1 MVFIDFLVFLFFED
15 KIRLNRVE
23 DMYLFDTIY
32 NFFSKNNDKGN
43 TSVNR
48 DTYFLIN
55 IISYIIIFWLIIFGL
70 IQIFDGDW
78 LEVSI
83 NLSTA
88 LFIFVLHQ
96 IFYRIKKPLFFS
108 YILFIVINIF
118 LFYLLFTLKTP
129 RVLIWF
135 TLIPPLTI
143 LLFGRKQGSIL
154 AGGLFLLFV
163 FIFFIPITSITT
175 VFDLKI
181 KLTYIAAHFLLFVM
195 SYFFDTIYERN
206 LKDLK
211 ITKEEAVKANIT
223 KDDFISKT
231 SHQLRT
237 PLYNIVALE
246 KMISDLTPTN
256 KHKELLDTL
265 IASTNNLVDVVN
277 NIAHLPGIDISYKER
292 EKIKFDLFSTLSN
305 IIDSFPSE
313 TKKNVNFNVIDFEN
327 FDREIIGDPV
337 LVKQLLL
344 NILENIIPFK
354 AENKPQI
361 TITVTNQKET
371 SDKIELAFTIETK
384 RITTHNNITDNE
396 LLDDK
401 QKKQIVDLSIS
412 EKLLKTLGRKLDY
425 KELKEKSLFI
435 FSLEFEKVVHKEV
448 LTIRKENVSLID
460 SNILIVE
467 DNEINQ
473 QIMKLSLVNLVKN
486 VDVAENGKTALDM
499 FGLNRYSIILMDI
512 QMPIMNGIM
521 ATKKIREI
529 EKSTN
534 THTPIIA
541 ITANAMLGDKETCL
555 SAGID
560 DYLSKPYQMD
570 DLISKMKNL
579 LSKH

>member
-1 MVFIDFLVFLFFED
+1 
-15 KIRLNRVE
+15 
-23 DMYLFDTIY
+23 MYLFDIIY
-32 NFFSKNNDKGN
+32 NFFSKNNDKGK

-55 IISYIIIFWLIIFGL
+55 IISYIIIFLLIIFGL
-70 IQIFDGDW
+70 IKVFDGDW

-83 NLSTA
+83 NFSLA

-96 IFYRIKKPLFFS
+96 IFYRMKKTLFFS
-108 YILFIVINIF
+108 YILFVVINIF

-129 RVLIWF
+129 RILIWF

-143 LLFGRKQGSIL
+143 LLFGRKRGGIL
-154 AGGLFLLFV
+154 AGGLFVLFV

-181 KLTYIAAHFLLFVM
+181 KLTYIATHFLLFVL
-195 SYFFDTIYERN
+195 SYFFNTIYERN

-211 ITKEEAVKANIT
+211 KTKEEAVKANIT
-223 KDDFISKT
+223 KDYFISKI

-246 KMISDLTPTN
+246 KMISDLNPTN
-256 KHKELLDTL
+256 KHIELLDTL
-265 IASTNNLVDVVN
+265 IASTNNIVDVVN

-292 EKIKFDLFSTLSN
+292 KKIKFDLFSTLSN
-305 IIDSFPSE
+305 ILDSFPSE
-313 TKKNVNFNVIDFEN
+313 TKKDVDFHVNEFKNFNQ
-327 FDREIIGDPV
+327 EIIGDPV

-354 AENKPQI
+354 TDKKPQI
-361 TITVTNQKET
+361 TISVTNQKET
-371 SDKIELAFTIETK
+371 SDNIVLVFTIETN
-384 RITTHNNITDNE
+384 RITTYKDITDNE
-396 LLDDK
+396 LPDDK
-401 QKKQIVDLSIS
+401 QDEQLVDLSIS
-412 EKLLKTLGRKLDY
+412 EKLLRTLGRKLEY
-425 KELKEKSLFI
+425 KKLKEKSRFI
-435 FSLEFEKVVHKEV
+435 FSLEFEKVVYKKV
-448 LTIRKENVSLID
+448 AAVRKEKVSLIN
-460 SNILIVE
+460 SNVLIVE

-473 QIMKLSLVNLVKN
+473 QIMKLSLIKLVKN
-486 VDVAENGKTALDM
+486 VDVAKNGKIALDM
-499 FGLNRYSIILMDI
+499 FGLNRYDLILMDI
-512 QMPIMNGIM
+512 QMPVMNGIT

-529 EKSTN
+529 EKSIN

-560 DYLSKPYQMD
+560 DYLSKPYQME
-570 DLISKMKNL
+570 DLISKMNNL
-579 LSKH
+579 LF

>member
-1 MVFIDFLVFLFFED
+1 
-15 KIRLNRVE
+15 
-23 DMYLFDTIY
+23 MYLFDNIY
-32 NFFSKNNDKGN
+32 KFFTKSIDKRKI
-43 TSVNR
+43 SVNR
-48 DTYFLIN
+48 DNYFLLN
-55 IISYIIIFWLIIFGL
+55 TLSCFIIFWLIIFG
-70 IQIFDGDW
+70 IIKIFDGDW
-78 LEVSI
+78 LEVSV
-83 NLSTA
+83 NFSTA
-88 LFIFVLHQ
+88 LFIFVLRQ
-96 IFYRIKKPLFFS
+96 IFIRIKNILFFS
-108 YILFIVINIF
+108 YILFIVINVF

-143 LLFGRKQGSIL
+143 LLFGRKRGGML
-154 AGGLFLLFV
+154 AGGMFVLFV

-181 KLTYIAAHFLLFVM
+181 KLTYIATYILLFVP
-195 SYFFDTIYERN
+195 SYFFDTIYKRN
-206 LKDLK
+206 LTDLEISK
-211 ITKEEAVKANIT
+211 AEAVKANIT
-223 KDDFISKT
+223 RDDFISKI

-246 KMISDLTPTN
+246 KMISDLNPTN

-265 IASTNNLVDVVN
+265 IASTNNLVNVVN
-277 NIAHLPGIDISYKER
+277 NIAHLPGIDIIYKER
-292 EKIKFDLFSTLSN
+292 KKIKFNLFSTLSN

-313 TKKNVNFNVIDFEN
+313 TKKNVYFHVNDFEN
-327 FDREIIGDPV
+327 FDQEIIGDPV

-354 AENKPQI
+354 TDKKPQI

-371 SDKIELAFTIETK
+371 SDNIELAFTIETN
-384 RITTHNNITDNE
+384 RIITQKDITDNK

-401 QKKQIVDLSIS
+401 QNEQLIDLSIS
-412 EKLLKTLGRKLDY
+412 EKLLKTLGRKLEY
-425 KELKEKSLFI
+425 KEIKEKSLFI
-435 FSLEFEKVVHKEV
+435 FSLEFEKAVYKEAAA
-448 LTIRKENVSLID
+448 IRKEKVNMID

-473 QIMKLSLVNLVKN
+473 QIMKLSLIKLVKS

-499 FGLNRYSIILMDI
+499 FGLNRYDIILMDI
-512 QMPIMNGIM
+512 QMPIMNGIT
-521 ATKKIREI
+521 ATRKIREI

-560 DYLSKPYQMD
+560 DYLSKPYQME
-570 DLISKMKNL
+570 DLISKMKSL
-579 LSKH
+579 LS

>member
-1 MVFIDFLVFLFFED
+1 
-15 KIRLNRVE
+15 
-23 DMYLFDTIY
+23 MYLFDNIY
-32 NFFSKNNDKGN
+32 KFFTKSIDKRKI
-43 TSVNR
+43 SVNR
-48 DTYFLIN
+48 DNYFLLN
-55 IISYIIIFWLIIFGL
+55 TLSCFIIFWLIIFG
-70 IQIFDGDW
+70 IIKIFDGDW
-78 LEVSI
+78 LEVSV
-83 NLSTA
+83 NFSTA
-88 LFIFVLHQ
+88 LFIFVLRQ
-96 IFYRIKKPLFFS
+96 IFIRIKNILFFS
-108 YILFIVINIF
+108 YILFIVINVF

-143 LLFGRKQGSIL
+143 LLFGRKRGGML
-154 AGGLFLLFV
+154 AGGMFVLFV

-181 KLTYIAAHFLLFVM
+181 KLTYIATYILLFVP
-195 SYFFDTIYERN
+195 SYFFDTIYKRN
-206 LKDLK
+206 LTDLEISK
-211 ITKEEAVKANIT
+211 AEAVKANIT
-223 KDDFISKT
+223 RDDFISKI

-246 KMISDLTPTN
+246 KMISDLNPTN

-265 IASTNNLVDVVN
+265 IASTNNLVNVVN
-277 NIAHLPGIDISYKER
+277 NIAHLPGIDIIYKER
-292 EKIKFDLFSTLSN
+292 KKIKFNLFSTLSN

-313 TKKNVNFNVIDFEN
+313 TKKNVYFHVNDFEN
-327 FDREIIGDPV
+327 FDQEIIGDPV

-354 AENKPQI
+354 TDKKPQI

-371 SDKIELAFTIETK
+371 SDNIELAFTIETN
-384 RITTHNNITDNE
+384 RIITQKDITDNK

-401 QKKQIVDLSIS
+401 QNEQLIDLSIS
-412 EKLLKTLGRKLDY
+412 EKLLKTLGRKLEY
-425 KELKEKSLFI
+425 KEIKEKSFFI
-435 FSLEFEKVVHKEV
+435 FSLEFEKAVYEAAAA
-448 LTIRKENVSLID
+448 IRKEKVNMID

-473 QIMKLSLVNLVKN
+473 QIMKLSLIKLVKS

-499 FGLNRYSIILMDI
+499 FGLNRYDIILMDI
-512 QMPIMNGIM
+512 QMPIMNGIT
-521 ATKKIREI
+521 ATRKIREI

-560 DYLSKPYQMD
+560 DYLSKPYQME
-570 DLISKMKNL
+570 DLISKMKSL
-579 LSKH
+579 LS

>member
-1 MVFIDFLVFLFFED
+1 
-15 KIRLNRVE
+15 
-23 DMYLFDTIY
+23 MYLFDTIY
-32 NFFSKNNDKGN
+32 NFFSKNNDKEK

-55 IISYIIIFWLIIFGL
+55 IISYSIIFLLIIFGL
-70 IQIFDGDW
+70 IQVFDRNW
-78 LEVSI
+78 LQVS
-83 NLSTA
+83 LDFSTA

-108 YILFIVINIF
+108 YILFVVINIF

-129 RVLIWF
+129 RILIWF

-143 LLFGRKQGSIL
+143 LLFGRKRGGIL
-154 AGGLFLLFV
+154 AGGLFVLFV
-163 FIFFIPITSITT
+163 FIFFIPITSLTT

-181 KLTYIAAHFLLFVM
+181 KLAYIATHLLLFVL
-195 SYFFDTIYERN
+195 SYFFNTIYERN

-211 ITKEEAVKANIT
+211 KTKEEAVKANIT
-223 KDDFISKT
+223 KDYFISKI

-246 KMISDLTPTN
+246 RIISDLNPTN

-305 IIDSFPSE
+305 ILDSFPSE
-313 TKKNVNFNVIDFEN
+313 TKKDVDFHVNDFKNFNQ
-327 FDREIIGDPV
+327 EIIGDPV

-354 AENKPQI
+354 ADKKPQI
-361 TITVTNQKET
+361 TISVTNQKET
-371 SDKIELAFTIETK
+371 SDNIVLVFTIETN
-384 RITTHNNITDNE
+384 RIITHKNITDNK

-401 QKKQIVDLSIS
+401 QNEQLVDLSIS
-412 EKLLKTLGRKLDY
+412 EKLLRTLGKKLEY
-425 KELKEKSLFI
+425 KKLKEKSRFT
-435 FSLEFEKVVHKEV
+435 FSLEFEKVVYKKAAAV
-448 LTIRKENVSLID
+448 RKEKVSLIN
-460 SNILIVE
+460 SNVLIVE

-473 QIMKLSLVNLVKN
+473 QIMKLSLIKLVKN
-486 VDVAENGKTALDM
+486 VDVAENGKIALDM
-499 FGLNRYSIILMDI
+499 FGLNRYDLILMDI
-512 QMPIMNGIM
+512 QMPVMNGIT

-529 EKSTN
+529 EKSIN

-560 DYLSKPYQMD
+560 DYLSKPYQME
-570 DLISKMKNL
+570 DLISKMNNL
-579 LSKH
+579 LF

>member
-1 MVFIDFLVFLFFED
+1 
-15 KIRLNRVE
+15 
-23 DMYLFDTIY
+23 MYLFDTIY
-32 NFFSKNNDKGN
+32 NFFSKNNDKEK

-55 IISYIIIFWLIIFGL
+55 IISYSIIFLLIIFGL
-70 IQIFDGDW
+70 IQVFDRNW
-78 LEVSI
+78 LQVS
-83 NLSTA
+83 LDFSTA

-108 YILFIVINIF
+108 YILFVVINIF

-129 RVLIWF
+129 RILIWF

-143 LLFGRKQGSIL
+143 LLFGRKRGGIL
-154 AGGLFLLFV
+154 AGGLFVLFV
-163 FIFFIPITSITT
+163 FIFFIPITSLTT

-181 KLTYIAAHFLLFVM
+181 KLAYIATHLLLFVL
-195 SYFFDTIYERN
+195 SYFFNTIYERN

-211 ITKEEAVKANIT
+211 KTKEEAVKANIT
-223 KDDFISKT
+223 KDYFISKI

-246 KMISDLTPTN
+246 RIISDLNPTN

-305 IIDSFPSE
+305 ILDSFPSE
-313 TKKNVNFNVIDFEN
+313 TKKDVDFHVNDFKNFNQ
-327 FDREIIGDPV
+327 EIIGDPV

-354 AENKPQI
+354 ADKKPQI
-361 TITVTNQKET
+361 TISVTNQKET
-371 SDKIELAFTIETK
+371 SDNIVLVFTIETN
-384 RITTHNNITDNE
+384 RIITHKDITDNK

-401 QKKQIVDLSIS
+401 QNEQLVDLSIS
-412 EKLLKTLGRKLDY
+412 EKLLRTLGKKLEY
-425 KELKEKSLFI
+425 KKLKEKSRFT
-435 FSLEFEKVVHKEV
+435 FSLEFEKVVYKKAAAV
-448 LTIRKENVSLID
+448 RKEKVSLIN

-473 QIMKLSLVNLVKN
+473 QIMKLSLIKLVKN
-486 VDVAENGKTALDM
+486 VDVAENGKIALDM
-499 FGLNRYSIILMDI
+499 FGLNRYDLILMDI
-512 QMPIMNGIM
+512 QMPVMNGIT

-529 EKSTN
+529 EKSIN

-560 DYLSKPYQMD
+560 DYLSKPYQME
-570 DLISKMKNL
+570 DLISKMNNL
-579 LSKH
+579 LF

>member
-78 LEVSI
+78 LEVSM
-83 NLSTA
+83 NFSTA

-96 IFYRIKKPLFFS
+96 IFYHIKKTLFFS

-154 AGGLFLLFV
+154 AGGLLLLFV

-181 KLTYIAAHFLLFVM
+181 KLTYIATHFLLFVM
-195 SYFFDTIYERN
+195 SYFFDTIYKRN

-211 ITKEEAVKANIT
+211 KTKEEAVEANIT

-292 EKIKFDLFSTLSN
+292 GKIKFDLFSTLSN

-313 TKKNVNFNVIDFEN
+313 TRKNVNFNVIDFEN
-327 FDREIIGDPV
+327 FDQEIIGDPV

-384 RITTHNNITDNE
+384 RIITHNNITDNE

-412 EKLLKTLGRKLDY
+412 EKLLKTLGRKLEY
-425 KELKEKSLFI
+425 KELKEKSLFK

-448 LTIRKENVSLID
+448 LTIRKEYVSLID